1 MTSQWAPSKWTRIFS
16 RPSDWTLTRD
26 GMRLILNIDGVS
38 HIADVTESLS
48 LVVRNGLF
56 SSTVTIKLEGLEP
69 VKVRGL
75 SKHAAASLRSGFAD
89 ILEEIRIREETDLL
103 LWTHVTLIE
112 WLTKRRAA
120 EHRADSAR
128 RWLTNE
134 MLHSLEGKRPQLD
147 TFKMLTLLRD
157 PALRVRLGE
166 KAAELDRD
174 LREWASDLGETWRS
188 LNARHSERELIEC
201 AEILDRV
208 ESRPLTPEQ
217 ARAVICFDNRVQV
230 VASAGSGKTSTMV
243 ARAAYA
249 IYRGIATPD
258 EIIMLAFNKPA
269 AEELKERATRSFQRL
284 GMNVSVE
291 ASTFHKLGL
300 DIIGKAT
307 GKKPDIPD
315 WAFDPVDG
323 FRKLA
328 ELIDGLKDRSIAFRA
343 QWDLFRFVCTRDL
356 PKFGEAARPDAWD
369 EQGNGSILTADGTRV
384 RSQEEALIS
393 NWLFYNGVNYR
404 YEHAYVHDTADASHR
419 QYKPDFFYPDIDLY
433 HEHFALDARG
443 NAPSHFGDYVA
454 GVEWKRQLHAERGT
468 ALIETTSHQV
478 RTGTVLDHLEK
489 ELTGR
494 GVVLDPNPDRPIP
507 ENGLRPMPSE
517 ELIGLVRTFISH
529 YKSNGLTP
537 EELAERVDRLPADA
551 FKHRYRMFASLA
563 VQIIKAWDEAL
574 AAVGGI
580 DFEDMLNMAAEYIEN
595 GTLEEP
601 YRLVMADEFQDA
613 SRARARLC
621 RALVQ
626 KKDRYFFAVGDDWQ
640 SINRFAG
647 ADISVMTGFQDWFG
661 HGQILKL
668 ERTFRCPQAL
678 CDVSSQFVSKN
689 PSQITKKVH
698 STTPAAGPVLE
709 AYQVEQLEQLPDAVR
724 HYVERLA
731 KGVENGTITP
741 GRNGKISVYVLG
753 RYNADQQH
761 VPRLSREAIRWVD
774 VSFLTIHR
782 SKGSEADYVILP
794 EMLTTLRG
802 RSFPSTRADDPVLGL
817 AMPPGDHYPASEERR
832 LFYVALTRARRT
844 VAMFTAQGKNS
855 SFLKELEAD
864 GAVTIQTSYGQPI
877 QEEPCP
883 ACRQGAIILK
893 TGRHG
898 PFRSCSNFPICRY
911 KPKKKGG
918 SRTGTK
924 S

>member
-1 MTSQWAPSKWTRIFS
+1 MQSEWAPSKWGRIFS
-16 RPSDWTLTRD
+16 RSADWTLARD
-26 GMRLILNIDGVS
+26 GIRLTLEVEGSS
-38 HIADVTESLS
+38 HVADVTETSS

-56 SSTVTIKLEGLEP
+56 WSTVTVKPEGLEP
-69 VKVRGL
+69 IKVGGL
-75 SKHAAASLRSGFAD
+75 PRHAAASLRAGFAD
-89 ILEEIRIREETDLL
+89 ILEEIRLQEDADLL
-103 LWTHVTLIE
+103 TRAHQTLAG
-112 WLTKRRAA
+112 WLTKRRAV
-120 EHRADSAR
+120 EDRADLER
-128 RWLTNE
+128 RWLTQE
-134 MLHSLEGKRPQLD
+134 MLQTLESERPLLN
-147 TFKMLTLLRD
+147 TVTMARLLRD
-157 PALRVRLGE
+157 PTLRARLGE
-166 KAAELDRD
+166 KAIQLDRD
-174 LREWASDLGETWRS
+174 LREWTSDVGEAWRG

-217 ARAVICFDNRVQV
+217 ARAVVCFDNRVQV

-249 IYRGIATPD
+249 MHRGIAKPD
-258 EIIMLAFNKPA
+258 EIILLAFNKPA

-300 DIIGKAT
+300 GIIGRAT
-307 GKKPDIPD
+307 GKKPDIPE
-315 WAFDPVDG
+315 WAYDPLKGVQ
-323 FRKLA
+323 KLA

-369 EQGNGSILTADGTRV
+369 EQGNGSVVTADGTRV

-404 YEHAYVHDTADASHR
+404 YEQSYVHDTADASHR
-419 QYKPDFFYPDIDLY
+419 QYKPDFYYPDIDLY

-443 NAPSHFGDYVA
+443 NAPAHFGDYVA

-507 ENGLRPMPSE
+507 ENGLRPMPSD

-537 EELAERVDRLPADA
+537 AELAERVDKLPADA

-563 VQIIKAWDEAL
+563 LQIIKAWDEAL
-574 AAVGGI
+574 AAEGGI
-580 DFEDMLNMAAEYIEN
+580 DFEDMLNMAAEYVEN
-595 GTLEEP
+595 GTIEEP

-626 KKDRYFFAVGDDWQ
+626 KKDRFFFAVGDDWQ

-647 ADISVMTGFQDWFG
+647 ADISVMTGFRDWFG

-678 CDVSSQFVSKN
+678 CDVSSRFVSKN
-689 PSQITKKVH
+689 PAQITKEVH

-709 AYQVEQLEQLPDAVR
+709 AYQVEQREQLPDAVR
-724 HYVERLA
+724 QYVEQLA
-731 KGVENGTITP
+731 QGVQNGTITP
-741 GRNGKISVYVLG
+741 GRNGKVSVYVLG

-761 VPRLSREAIRWVD
+761 VPRLSREAQRVVD

-794 EMLTTLRG
+794 EMLTVLRG
-802 RSFPSTRADDPVLGL
+802 RSFPSTRNDDPVLGL
-817 AMPPGDHYPASEERR
+817 AMPPGDDYPLSEERR

-844 VAMFTAQGKNS
+844 VAMFTVQGKCS

-864 GAVTIQTSYGQPI
+864 GAVTIQASDGRAV
-877 QEEPCP
+877 EEAPCP
-883 ACRQGAIILK
+883 ACSQGAIIFK
-893 TGRHG
+893 SGPHGR
-898 PFRSCSNFPICRY
+898 FRTCSNYPICEY
-911 KPKKKGG
+911 KPK
-918 SRTGTK
+918 RRRQR
-924 S
+924 

>member
-1 MTSQWAPSKWTRIFS
+1 MQSEWAPTKWGRIFS
-16 RPSDWTLTRD
+16 RSPNWTLTRE
-26 GMRLILNIDGVS
+26 GIRLTLKLDDTS
-38 HIADVTESLS
+38 DIAEITETSSLA
-48 LVVRNGLF
+48 VRNGLF
-56 SSTVTIKLEGLEP
+56 WSTVTVKPEGLESI
-69 VKVRGL
+69 KVGGL
-75 SKHAAASLRSGFAD
+75 PKRAAASLRAGFAD
-89 ILEEIRIREETDLL
+89 ILEEIRLREDADLL
-103 LWTHVTLIE
+103 ARAHQTLAG

-120 EHRADSAR
+120 EDRADSER
-128 RWLTNE
+128 RWLTHE
-134 MLHSLEGKRPQLD
+134 MLHSLEGERPQLN
-147 TFKMLTLLRD
+147 TFKMVTLLRD
-157 PALRVRLGE
+157 SALRARLGD
-166 KAAELDRD
+166 KAVELDRD
-174 LREWASDLGETWRS
+174 LREWMSDLGGTWRS

-208 ESRPLTPEQ
+208 ESRPLTAEQ
-217 ARAVICFDNRVQV
+217 AQAVVCFDNRVQV

-249 IYRGIATPD
+249 IHRGIAKPD

-300 DIIGKAT
+300 GIIGRAT
-307 GKKPDIPD
+307 GKKPDIPE
-315 WAFDPVDG
+315 WAFEPVEG

-328 ELIDGLKDRSIAFRA
+328 ELIDGLKDRSITFRA

-356 PKFGEAARPDAWD
+356 PRFGEAARPDTWD
-369 EQGNGSILTADGTRV
+369 EQGNGFVLTADGTRV

-393 NWLFYNGVNYR
+393 NWLFYNGVNYL
-404 YEHAYVHDTADASHR
+404 YEQSYVHDTADASHR
-419 QYKPDFFYPDIDLY
+419 QYRPDFYYPDIDLY

-443 NAPSHFGDYVA
+443 NAPAHFGDYVA

-563 VQIIKAWDEAL
+563 VQIINGWDEAL

-580 DFEDMLNMAAEYIEN
+580 DFEDMLNMAAEYVEN
-595 GTLEEP
+595 GTVEEP

-678 CDVSSQFVSKN
+678 CDVSSRFVSKN

-709 AYQVEQLEQLPDAVR
+709 AYQVEQREQLADAVR
-724 HYVERLA
+724 LYVERLA
-731 KGVENGTITP
+731 EGVQNGTITP
-741 GRNGKISVYVLG
+741 GRNGKVSVYVLG

-761 VPRLSREAIRWVD
+761 VPRLSREALRWVD

-794 EMLTTLRG
+794 EMLTVLRG
-802 RSFPSTRADDPVLGL
+802 RSFPSTRSDDPVLGL
-817 AMPPGDHYPASEERR
+817 AMPPGDDYPASEERR

-844 VAMFTAQGKNS
+844 VALFTAQGKCS